1 VTEPQHLHRRRIDES
16 TFVIA
21 TNGYA
26 DGPAQALRD
35 YLLACHARQV
45 TMVSHP
51 LVAEGPNE
59 HLVTTHAGGSTSR
72 KTYRLPNRPPY
83 TYLFDPFVPVRLPA
97 STAWFGFN
105 NLAALRGLLRRM
117 LGKSEAVYYW
127 AVDFVP
133 QRFGRGPVTGAYNL
147 IDRLA
152 CTRADARI
160 ELTEA
165 ALRGRTKALGLN
177 ADAMAPAIVMP
188 MGAWVARTPKASP
201 DSWSEPR
208 LVFLGH
214 LVERQGVATLLQSF
228 ALLRDKRPDIR
239 LDVIGGG
246 PLESRLRALAG
257 TLRVDADVEFHGFV
271 NDHNEVESI
280 LARGTIAV
288 APYVKNTESFTRYA
302 DPGKLKAYLAAGLP
316 IVLTDVPPNAR
327 ELAASG
333 AAVLADDEPE
343 ALAAAVGRWLGDET
357 LWRAAHSAA
366 LAYAQQF
373 DWNALLGEG
382 LARLGF
388 VSGGSGG

>member
-1 VTEPQHLHRRRIDES
+1 VTEPQPARRRRIDES

-35 YLLACHARQV
+35 YLLAHDARQV
-45 TMVSHP
+45 TMVNHP
-51 LVAEGPNE
+51 LVAEGGNE
-59 HLVTTHAGGSTSR
+59 HLVTTHAGGTTSR

-83 TYLFDPFVPVRLPA
+83 TYLFDPFVPVRLPT

-105 NLAALRGLLRRM
+105 NLAALRGLSRRM

-133 QRFGRGPVTGAYNL
+133 ERFGRGPVTGAYNL
-147 IDRLA
+147 LDRLA
-152 CTRADARI
+152 CTRVDARI

-165 ALRGRTKALGLN
+165 ALRGRTMALGLN
-177 ADAMAPAIVMP
+177 ADATAPAIIVP
-188 MGAWVARTPKASP
+188 MGAWLSRTPKAKP
-201 DSWSEPR
+201 GPWGEPR

-228 ALLRDKRPDIR
+228 ALLCDKRPDIR
-239 LDVIGGG
+239 LDVIGSGL
-246 PLESRLRALAG
+246 LESRLRALAR
-257 TLRVDADVEFHGFV
+257 TLGVDSHVTFHGFV
-271 NDHNEVESI
+271 DDHKDVEGI

-288 APYVKNTESFTRYA
+288 APYVKDTQSFTRYA

-333 AAVLADDEPE
+333 AAILTDDEPE
-343 ALAAAVGRWLGDET
+343 ALAAAVERWLGDER

-382 LARLGF
+382 LAKLGF
-388 VSGGSGG
+388 VSGGTGG